1 MRRPYRAALRHPDDI
16 QVTTNACFGKFPKE
30 IRETA
35 LVRAKTPEE
44 EANNAQ
50 GMR

>member
-16 QVTTNACFGKFPKE
+16 QVSTNASKE
-30 IRETA
+30 IRAVA
-35 LVRAKTPEE
+35 LVRTKTPEE
-44 EANNAQ
+44 EANDAQ